1 MVRISRAKEFLATRI
16 EEADYFGYKARRD
29 ALLFT
34 PLVHMNRFRVLV
46 ILMQIGAVLLT
57 WINNW
62 ILDVYLVTHPLVQI
76 AFAITISVTVVHYG
90 VVMEFNETDATRI
103 DQHEAWE
110 QTQSLTQSFVYNSIL
125 SGALVIVNGL
135 I

>member
-1 MVRISRAKEFLATRI
+1 MDMVRIGKAKEFLATRI

-76 AFAITISVTVVHYG
+76 AFVITISVTVVHYG

-110 QTQSLTQSFVYNSIL
+110 
-125 SGALVIVNGL
+125 
-135 I
+135 